1 MKTKAEKLKL
11 AAQLLDQDKSY
22 RVIAKRTHLSLN
34 DISTLKKQKFGNEK
48 SQTSIDNKYTEA
60 YKLFKE
66 KKYKLIDVALELG
79 LDEKTTTKFWK
90 DYCKLENTDELVEIY
105 DELGH
110 DLNSFLELYRVTK
123 GHELTPNDVEYV
135 TQKILDIQELERRE
149 TKLKNRVDQMRSERT
164 KLSVDLD
171 GMQQRWGM
179 LEKYCDQ
186 LRDEIDLLEFRIQK
200 LKKERLV
207 EEEEDERKKNED

>member
-11 AAQLLDQDKSY
+11 AAQLLNQDKSY

-34 DISTLKKQKFGNEK
+34 DISALKKQKFGDEK

-90 DYCKLENTDELVEIY
+90 EYCKLENTDELVEIY
-105 DELGH
+105 DELGP
-110 DLNSFLELYRVTK
+110 DLNSFLELYKVMK
-123 GHELTPNDVEYV
+123 GHELTRNDVEYV

-186 LRDEIDLLEFRIQK
+186 LKDEINLLEIHLRR
-200 LKKERLV
+200 LKKKQLQD
-207 EEEEDERKKNED
+207 EELEGNYD